1 MKYTYVPLTYYND
14 SDMPIVKLGDL
25 GETVN
30 KLQMLLI
37 SRGIVPSLYQ
47 ESKLKQFGPVTEAA
61 VKQFQIENGLK
72 VDGVVGPETLRALNG
87 NGDTLNGFFAIP
99 DYDGIHGELPR
110 KILELAD
117 KAFRANVREIP
128 YGSNRGPL
136 VSDEVGGVD
145 AYLSWHGS
153 RSYVM
158 FERVEPSLN
167 YPNDYKGAP
176 WCAAFAAWL
185 LKKSCDLLQVSS
197 PLIGHNDL
205 MSDSKWLHAAKL
217 AQKVTAVPQAGNV
230 GLLGESPTNLRHL
243 VLIANVIDDKI
254 FTREGNS
261 RGQRVSALV
270 RDIRE
275 VQWSIDLSI

>member
-1 MKYTYVPLTYYND
+1 
-14 SDMPIVKLGDL
+14 MPIVKLGDL

-61 VKQFQIENGLK
+61 VKQFQAENGLK
-72 VDGVVGPETLRALNG
+72 VDGIVGPETLRALQG

-99 DYDGIHGELPR
+99 DYDGIHGALPR
-110 KILELAD
+110 KVLELAD
-117 KAFRANVREIP
+117 KAFRANVREVP

-136 VSDEVGGVD
+136 VNEEVGGVD
-145 AYLSWHGS
+145 AYLSWHGGK
-153 RSYVM
+153 SYVY

-176 WCAAFAAWL
+176 WCAAFVAWL
-185 LKKSCDLLQVSS
+185 LRKSCDALQVTS
-197 PLIGHNDL
+197 PLLGHNDL
-205 MSDSKWLHAAKL
+205 MSDTKWLQAAKL
-217 AQKVTAVPQAGNV
+217 VQKVTPYPKPGDV
-230 GLLGESPTNLRHL
+230 GLLGDSPDNLRHL
-243 VLIANVIDDKI
+243 VLIANVVDDKI